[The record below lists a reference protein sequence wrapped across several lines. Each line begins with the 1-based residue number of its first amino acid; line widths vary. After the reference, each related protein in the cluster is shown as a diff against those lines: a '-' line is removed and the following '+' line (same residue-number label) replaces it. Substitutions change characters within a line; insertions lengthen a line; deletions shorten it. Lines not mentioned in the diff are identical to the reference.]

1 MKSDMYTS
9 ILNDIY
15 DNKELELLSARGK
28 KKKSKEWFSSNN
40 QIIILTVC
48 VKHRTKYLSFCF

>member
-15 DNKELELLSARGK
+15 DNKELKLQSVRGK
-28 KKKSKEWFSSNN
+28 KKNIKNDLFRKFN
-40 QIIILTVC
+40 ITMIF
-48 VKHRTKYLSFCF
+48 K

>member
-28 KKKSKEWFSSNN
+28 KKNLKNGF
-40 QIIILTVC
+40 QVIIG
-48 VKHRTKYLSFCF
+48 